1 MTSSKSSEC
10 FAEYNNDSDFHSNAG
25 NKLKEYENYQ
35 NNNLSSLSSYIF
47 HSEILASG
55 SKNQEIKELIDGSNS
70 DELRRENKKLKEK

>member
-55 SKNQEIKELIDGSNS
+55 V
-70 DELRRENKKLKEK
+70 KK

>member
-55 SKNQEIKELIDGSNS
+55 VKKS
-70 DELRRENKKLKEK
+70 RNKRIN